1 MYLALT
7 SDLLTHSDNKEKRK
21 VHLQASI
28 YQTSPQAIIIII
40 IVIIIII
47 IKYKKRNLKI
57 HQPD

>member
-7 SDLLTHSDNKEKRK
+7 SDLLTRPDNKEKKK

-28 YQTSPQAIIIII
+28 YQTSPQAITII
-40 IVIIIII
+40 IIIII
-47 IKYKKRNLKI
+47 IKYIKRNLKT